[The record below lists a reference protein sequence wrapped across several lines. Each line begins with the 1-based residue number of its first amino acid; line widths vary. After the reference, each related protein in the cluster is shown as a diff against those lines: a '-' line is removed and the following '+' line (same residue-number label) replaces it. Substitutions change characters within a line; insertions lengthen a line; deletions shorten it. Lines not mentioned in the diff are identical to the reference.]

1 MYLLAPTKPSIRE
14 WNGIDLRWAQ
24 KMVWGDITGDGR
36 VDGVHGEWSGVT
48 IYEFLSDG
56 PRVSS
61 KQLNNINNEW
71 LGDFNNAFVADI
83 NGDTKTDLILE
94 RRWNG
99 QSQAQDLFVYLQEDG
114 DLVYNEALSI
124 TRSSFQEQVKINS
137 D

>member
-1 MYLLAPTKPSIRE
+1 MVIGNSSKTAYLINNGSGVFAAPTKEYSD
-14 WNGIDLRWAQ
+14 NGIDWESAQ

-36 VDGVHGEWSGVT
+36 VDGVIGDWSGIT
-48 IYEFLSDG
+48 IYEYLTDG

-114 DLVYNEALSI
+114 DLSL
-124 TRSSFQEQVKINS
+124 
-137 D
+137 